1 MILFAPL
8 CSGSSAYIGT
18 KTEGI
23 LVDAG
28 ASAKS
33 ILTALGEVGVEPG
46 AVKAILVTHD
56 HSDHIKGL
64 RVLTK
69 RLRVPVCS
77 TVETLEGIIDTGNLT
92 PGTEVLELSSQ
103 MELAG
108 MEVVPFDTP
117 HDVAHSVG
125 FRIQAGER
133 AIGYATDL
141 GEVTA
146 EIWQGLSGADLV
158 LIESNYE
165 PRLLAISS
173 YPYYLR
179 QRIASDHGHLS
190 NPDCADTVRRLAQTG
205 TARFVLAHLSRENN
219 TPELAAA
226 HGVRQYAPAFGWD
239 YLTEQLAGLDFQA
252 GEVDGIPVDPG
263 GGAGLEP
270 PQGDT
275 QPPQAVR

>member
-1 MILFAPL
+1 MSFDPYEFDRSMHP
-8 CSGSSAYIGT
+8 SGTYTLGQYTA
-18 KTEGI
+18 KTF
-23 LVDAG
+23 LWMM
-28 ASAKS
+28 
-33 ILTALGEVGVEPG
+33 LGL
-46 AVKAILVTHD
+46 LVTF
-56 HSDHIKGL
+56 G
-64 RVLTK
+64 
-69 RLRVPVCS
+69 
-77 TVETLEGIIDTGNLT
+77 
-92 PGTEVLELSSQ
+92 
-103 MELAG
+103 
-108 MEVVPFDTP
+108 
-117 HDVAHSVG
+117 VA
-125 FRIQAGER
+125 

-141 GEVTA
+141 GTVTPA
-146 EIWQGLSGADLV
+146 IWQGLLGADLV

-252 GEVDGIPVDPG
+252 GG
-263 GGAGLEP
+263 EP
-270 PQGDT
+270 DKTSP
-275 QPPQAVR
+275 

>member
-8 CSGSSAYIGT
+8 CSGSSGNCTYIGT

-141 GEVTA
+141 GAVTP

-179 QRIASDHGHLS
+179 RRIASDHGHLS

-219 TPELAAA
+219 TPDLAACA
-226 HGVRQYAPAFGWD
+226 ARGALAEAGMEEGRD
-239 YLTEQLAGLDFQA
+239 YLLTVANRLTVTGPILF
-252 GEVDGIPVDPG
+252 
-263 GGAGLEP
+263 
-270 PQGDT
+270 
-275 QPPQAVR
+275 

>member
-1 MILFAPL
+1 MTIFAPL
-8 CSGSSAYIGT
+8 CSGSSGNCTYIGT

-28 ASAKS
+28 ATAKT
-33 ILTALGEVGVEPG
+33 ILAALSEIGVEPG
-46 AVKAILVTHD
+46 AVRAVLVTHD
-56 HSDHIKGL
+56 HNDHIKGL

-92 PGTEVLELSSQ
+92 PGAETLELSSR

-141 GEVTA
+141 GAVTP
-146 EIWQGLSGADLV
+146 EIWQGLLGADLV

-179 QRIASDHGHLS
+179 RRIASDHGHLS
-190 NPDCADTVRRLAQTG
+190 NPECADTVRRLAQTG

-219 TPELAAA
+219 TPDLAACA
-226 HGVRQYAPAFGWD
+226 ARGALAEAGMEERRD
-239 YLTEQLAGLDFQA
+239 YLLTVANRLTVTGPILF
-252 GEVDGIPVDPG
+252 
-263 GGAGLEP
+263 
-270 PQGDT
+270 
-275 QPPQAVR
+275 

>member
-8 CSGSSAYIGT
+8 CSGSSGNCTYIGT

-190 NPDCADTVRRLAQTG
+190 NPDCAG

-219 TPELAAA
+219 TPELAAGA
-226 HGVRQYAPAFGWD
+226 TLSALAEAGMEEGRDFL
-239 YLTEQLAGLDFQA
+239 LTVANRLTVTGPILF
-252 GEVDGIPVDPG
+252 
-263 GGAGLEP
+263 
-270 PQGDT
+270 
-275 QPPQAVR
+275 

>member
-8 CSGSSAYIGT
+8 CSGSSGNCTYIGT
-18 KTEGI
+18 KTQGI

-33 ILTALGEVGVEPG
+33 ILAALGEVGVEPG

-56 HSDHIKGL
+56 HNDHIRGL

-92 PGTEVLELSSQ
+92 PGAETLELSSR

-141 GEVTA
+141 GAVTP
-146 EIWQGLSGADLV
+146 EIWQGLAGADLV

-165 PRLLAISS
+165 PRMLEMSA

-179 QRIASDHGHLS
+179 RRIASDHGHLS

-219 TPELAAA
+219 TPDLAACA
-226 HGVRQYAPAFGWD
+226 ARGALAEAGMEEGRD
-239 YLTEQLAGLDFQA
+239 YLLTVANRLTVTGPILF
-252 GEVDGIPVDPG
+252 
-263 GGAGLEP
+263 
-270 PQGDT
+270 
-275 QPPQAVR
+275 

>member
-1 MILFAPL
+1 M
-8 CSGSSAYIGT
+8 
-18 KTEGI
+18 
-23 LVDAG
+23 
-28 ASAKS
+28 
-33 ILTALGEVGVEPG
+33 
-46 AVKAILVTHD
+46 
-56 HSDHIKGL
+56 
-64 RVLTK
+64 
-69 RLRVPVCS
+69 
-77 TVETLEGIIDTGNLT
+77 
-92 PGTEVLELSSQ
+92 LELSSQ

-219 TPELAAA
+219 TPELAAGA
-226 HGVRQYAPAFGWD
+226 TLSALAEAGMEEGRDFL
-239 YLTEQLAGLDFQA
+239 LTVANRLTVTGPILF
-252 GEVDGIPVDPG
+252 
-263 GGAGLEP
+263 
-270 PQGDT
+270 
-275 QPPQAVR
+275 